1 VAVIWTPEDLARP
14 RAIRLQQNVTYIYF
28 PLPDSHSHPLRPACT
43 ASGAVRST
51 AAGGVG
57 LCRRG
62 CAACWEPGSVQEMAF
77 AVTLTPLRATA
88 VLAGWRRRPGATP
101 PRFAIV
107 LATST
112 GTGVGGERSPPT
124 FRHLR
129 EELLQLHAEADLT
142 QSKGNISTLEFLML
156 CSWDQSML
164 LFHRPDFLAPLI
176 SSSVKYQC
184 Y

>member
-1 VAVIWTPEDLARP
+1 
-14 RAIRLQQNVTYIYF
+14 
-28 PLPDSHSHPLRPACT
+28 
-43 ASGAVRST
+43 
-51 AAGGVG
+51 
-57 LCRRG
+57 
-62 CAACWEPGSVQEMAF
+62 MAF

-88 VLAGWRRRPGATP
+88 VLAGWRRRPGVTP
-101 PRFAIV
+101 PRFAVV

-112 GTGVGGERSPPT
+112 GVGGERTPPT
-124 FRHLR
+124 FRRLR